1 MSGVAAPLLQRQ
13 AELNALHA
21 AVDGAAAGAGST
33 VLISGEAGIGKT
45 SLLRAFLSELDGRP
59 IRILG
64 GTCDDL
70 LTARMFGPLKDAV
83 RTGDGP
89 LARALG
95 DDADL
100 DRVID
105 AVHLELS
112 GSPRPTL
119 LIVEDAHW
127 SDDATLD
134 VLRYVGRRVHEL
146 PAVLVITY
154 RNEEVGRNHK
164 LQGVLGVLGAPLHRL
179 ALSRL
184 TVDAVGTL
192 AASTSIDP
200 HVLYELT
207 GGNPFFVTEVLA
219 SPQAAVPQTVVD
231 AVLAR
236 VRRLSRPTQHALDQL
251 AVVPGRVETPLLRT
265 LFTDLGPI
273 AEAERAGVLQ
283 VRPQVVAFRHQLARR
298 AVEAS
303 LPGSV
308 RIELNTRVL
317 RALRDASSP
326 DPARLLHH
334 AVQAGDERAIA
345 EYGPLAARDA
355 ARAGAYRQAAE
366 CCDQVLRRGHPL
378 PPYRRAILTEAL
390 AWALNNLNRQTESLE
405 AAESAVALWEQ
416 IGDHHRLSH
425 GLVILS
431 RQQRSLERTREARRT
446 AERALAL
453 TEPDGETTGHAL
465 ARMSL
470 AAMLI
475 LLDREHEAMSLL
487 AESLAMAE
495 RLGAQEL
502 IALGYNYRG
511 LARMHLG
518 DADGAAD
525 LRHSIDLAREIGE
538 HEVVMR
544 GLHNLVEGLWRMGRF
559 AEAGSYLDEAA
570 EYGRDRDFQLIGYMI
585 DARRY
590 SLLAKRGHW
599 HEAEA
604 GLRRLFDVCRKPG
617 MIGHETLPPL
627 ARLLVRR
634 GSPDAPEIL
643 ALAAEHAA
651 RDEALWWLL
660 PTGLA
665 HIEQAWLTGRPELA
679 GRYPELL
686 TERTDRPGTQWVRG
700 ELFRHLRRLGRPVE
714 PFEGCP
720 EGFAAG
726 IRGNWRAAAQEWER
740 RGDPYERALELAES
754 GESVPTLEALAIF
767 ERLGAAP
774 ASAMVR
780 RRLRDLGVRSRP
792 RAPQPSTLANSAGLT
807 ARQVQILRLVAQ
819 GLSNAE
825 IASRLVVSVRTVDH
839 HVSAG
844 LQKLGIRSRREV
856 AANLAAVDAQ
866 G

>member
-1 MSGVAAPLLQRQ
+1 
-13 AELNALHA
+13 
-21 AVDGAAAGAGST
+21 
-33 VLISGEAGIGKT
+33 
-45 SLLRAFLSELDGRP
+45 
-59 IRILG
+59 
-64 GTCDDL
+64 
-70 LTARMFGPLKDAV
+70 MFGPLKDAV

-112 GSPRPTL
+112 GSPRPTV

-154 RNEEVGRNHK
+154 RSEEVGRNHK

-179 ALSRL
+179 ALPRL

-251 AVVPGRVETPLLRT
+251 AVVPGRVETGLLRT
-265 LFTDLGPI
+265 CSPI
-273 AEAERAGVLQ
+273 SDRSPRPNGRACSRS
-283 VRPQVVAFRHQLARR
+283 RPQVVAFRHQLARR

-416 IGDHHRLSH
+416 IGDHQRLSH

-431 RQQRSLERTREARRT
+431 RQQRSRNARAR
-446 AERALAL
+446 
-453 TEPDGETTGHAL
+453 HAGP
-465 ARMSL
+465 RS
-470 AAMLI
+470 
-475 LLDREHEAMSLL
+475 EH
-487 AESLAMAE
+487 
-495 RLGAQEL
+495 
-502 IALGYNYRG
+502 
-511 LARMHLG
+511 
-518 DADGAAD
+518 
-525 LRHSIDLAREIGE
+525 
-538 HEVVMR
+538 
-544 GLHNLVEGLWRMGRF
+544 W
-559 AEAGSYLDEAA
+559 
-570 EYGRDRDFQLIGYMI
+570 
-585 DARRY
+585 
-590 SLLAKRGHW
+590 
-599 HEAEA
+599 
-604 GLRRLFDVCRKPG
+604 P
-617 MIGHETLPPL
+617 
-627 ARLLVRR
+627 
-634 GSPDAPEIL
+634 
-643 ALAAEHAA
+643 
-651 RDEALWWLL
+651 
-660 PTGLA
+660 
-665 HIEQAWLTGRPELA
+665 
-679 GRYPELL
+679 
-686 TERTDRPGTQWVRG
+686 
-700 ELFRHLRRLGRPVE
+700 
-714 PFEGCP
+714 
-720 EGFAAG
+720 
-726 IRGNWRAAAQEWER
+726 
-740 RGDPYERALELAES
+740 
-754 GESVPTLEALAIF
+754 
-767 ERLGAAP
+767 
-774 ASAMVR
+774 
-780 RRLRDLGVRSRP
+780 
-792 RAPQPSTLANSAGLT
+792 
-807 ARQVQILRLVAQ
+807 
-819 GLSNAE
+819 
-825 IASRLVVSVRTVDH
+825 
-839 HVSAG
+839 
-844 LQKLGIRSRREV
+844 
-856 AANLAAVDAQ
+856 
-866 G
+866 